1 MKMFRGIQWRITI
14 YFVLLVLVIM
24 GILGA
29 YIGTSVKNSQL
40 DSLRTRLE
48 NESRITAETSLP
60 FFIDQDK
67 KDGLDVLAK
76 KLGGEIQARVT
87 IIALDGT
94 VLGDSEE
101 DPAVMENHANRPEI
115 REALATGTG
124 QSTRYSTTV
133 EREMMYVA
141 VPISFQ
147 EEILGTAR
155 VSLPLTTVESLVN
168 RVRYS
173 IIVATI
179 IATVLSI
186 LAAWLIARRTTKPI
200 RDVTAAS
207 LRITRGE
214 QLGETISTRARDEAG
229 DLARAFNQMSR
240 KLKEMV
246 ETISED
252 RVRLTGILENMADG
266 VIMTD
271 TEGNVIL
278 TNKAARNIFHI
289 RSEKPTG
296 PVIETVRDHEVNQVI
311 KLCLE
316 TRQEQIAQFESGIS
330 NRFLRAIA
338 LPVSGAQISGAL
350 LLLQDLTE
358 LHGFQTMR
366 RELIGN
372 ISHEFRT
379 PLAGIKAMVETIRD
393 GAIDDKEKAQD
404 FLLRIDNEVD
414 RLAQLVSELTELS
427 RIETGQAKLKYEQ
440 VNLNELINEVA
451 TQLTPQAERKQLTIS
466 TEFASDIPIVLA
478 DRERVRQVIVN
489 LLHNAIKFS
498 DSAGRITI
506 TTRVTDNAV
515 ETDISDT
522 GAGIPEEDQPH
533 IFERFYKADKAR
545 AGGGTGMGLAI
556 AKHIIEAHNG
566 KIWVKS
572 EEGKGSTFSFSLPA
586 QIPI

>member
-1 MKMFRGIQWRITI
+1 MFRGIQWRITI